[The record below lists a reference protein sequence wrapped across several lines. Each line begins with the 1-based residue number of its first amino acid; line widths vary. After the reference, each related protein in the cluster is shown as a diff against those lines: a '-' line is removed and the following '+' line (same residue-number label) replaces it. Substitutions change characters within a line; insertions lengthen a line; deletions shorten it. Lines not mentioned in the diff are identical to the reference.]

1 MFLNASWPPLDD
13 CDLYKAHSKTD
24 TRIVHATISGD
35 PPICNGRNL
44 ISFPRLP
51 WASFPG
57 CSWVLPQ
64 AFPGASLDNYRT
76 HSASFLGFLSA
87 RLAPCLGSSFPA
99 PPPRVIPFLGL
110 PWAFPDSS
118 LGLPCALL
126 GLSPASSRDP
136 PWNHFEHSLGH
147 YFANHGRKLGSQQK
161 VSTRIR
167 FNELGGLLF
176 DN

>member
-1 MFLNASWPPLDD
+1 MLVGLPSTTATCTKHIKRQILESSMQLFLEIPQSSMAEI
-13 CDLYKAHSKTD
+13 HFF
-24 TRIVHATISGD
+24 
-35 PPICNGRNL
+35 
-44 ISFPRLP
+44 FPRFP

-64 AFPGASLDNYRT
+64 AFPGAFLDNYRT
-76 HSASFLGFLSA
+76 YSASFLGFLSA
-87 RLAPCLGSSFPA
+87 RLAPRLGSSFPA

-126 GLSPASSRDP
+126 GLSPASSKDP
-136 PWNHFEHSLGH
+136 PWTHFEHSLGH
-147 YFANHGRKLGSQQK
+147 YFANHGQGLGSWQK

-167 FNELGGLLF
+167 CNELGELLF